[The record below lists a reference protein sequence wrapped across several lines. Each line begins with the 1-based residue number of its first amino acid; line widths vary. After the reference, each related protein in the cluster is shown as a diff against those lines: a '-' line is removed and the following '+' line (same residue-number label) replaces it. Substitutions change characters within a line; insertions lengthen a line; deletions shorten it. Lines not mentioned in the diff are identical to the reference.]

1 MPHADDAPFHCQECG
16 KAAFI
21 DHDGCA
27 YHGTPGAHDYDAD
40 ADHVALDPDERGRNT
55 RG

>member
-1 MPHADDAPFHCQECG
+1 MPHADDAPFQCLRCG

-21 DHDGCA
+21 DFDGCA

-40 ADHVALDPDERGRNT
+40 ADAGHVALELDAEE
-55 RG
+55 